1 LSDKPDSSRA
11 KPVVLTFARYYLPGY
26 KAGGPIRSIKSIVQR
41 LSQSFEFRIVALD
54 RDLGGHSPYP
64 GVQQHRWLP
73 LGDGFVRYVSPET
86 FGFAEI
92 ADIVGSTPH
101 DLIYLNS
108 FFDPLFTQ
116 CVLVNH
122 RLGRLAGR
130 PIVLAPRGEFS
141 EEAVRL
147 KRLKKRTLVRL
158 GKWLGLYDGLT
169 WQASSVREAQD
180 IRRAL
185 SIGDA
190 NRSGVLNGRI
200 VIASNLTDSDNA
212 AAPLSTI
219 QDRPIPEGPLR
230 ICFLSRISPMKNLD
244 FALRVLAQVRV
255 PVRFAIYGP
264 LESAEYWAKCEAL
277 FAQLPENITVVRHE
291 GVEPAQIVST
301 LAQHDLFLLPT
312 RGENFGHVIY
322 EALRAGLPVLIS
334 DKTPWRNLQDPGV
347 GWDLPLSNIADFVGK
362 IEDVARWSAYERS
375 ERSLRSREFAA
386 KVRYDKT
393 SVEATRQLF
402 FAAIEGHQ
410 SRTR

>member
-1 LSDKPDSSRA
+1 
-11 KPVVLTFARYYLPGY
+11 VVLTFARHYLPGY
-26 KAGGPIRSIKSIVQR
+26 KAGGPIRSIASIVQR
-41 LSQSFEFRIVALD
+41 LSESFEFRIVALD

-64 GVQQHRWLP
+64 GLQQDRWVP
-73 LGDGFVRYVSPET
+73 LGGGFVRYVSAKT

-92 ADIVGSTPH
+92 AAIVRSTPH
-101 DLIYLNS
+101 DVIYLNS

-147 KRLKKRTLVRL
+147 KHFKKRTLVRL

-169 WQASSVREAQD
+169 WQASSVREARD

-185 SIGDA
+185 SIGDE
-190 NRSGVLNGRI
+190 NPLTVLNGRI
-200 VIASNLTDSDNA
+200 IVASNLTNSINTA
-212 AAPLSTI
+212 VAPSTI
-219 QDRPIPEGPLR
+219 EDLPIPEGPLR
-230 ICFLSRISPMKNLD
+230 VCFLSRISPMKNLD

-264 LESAEYWAKCEAL
+264 LENVEYWAKCEAL
-277 FAQLPENITVVRHE
+277 IAQLPGNITVVRHGE
-291 GVEPAQIVST
+291 VEPAQILST

-334 DKTPWRNLQDPGV
+334 EKTPWRNLQYLGI
-347 GWDLPLSNIADFVGK
+347 GWDLPLSNISEFVGK
-362 IEDVARWSAYERS
+362 IEDVARWSAHERS
-375 ERSLRSREFAA
+375 ERSMRSREFAA
-386 KVRYDKT
+386 QVRNDET

-402 FAAIEGHQ
+402 LAAIVGHQ
-410 SRTR
+410 SLSR